1 MLQSMGSQSQTRLS
15 ESTATMR
22 VTQVYKSQLILFS
35 DIDLAKKKKKKVK
48 KRRSSARSRGPG
60 TSETGDQRS

>member
-35 DIDLAKKKKKKVK
+35 DIDLAKKKKKK
-48 KRRSSARSRGPG
+48 
-60 TSETGDQRS
+60 